1 MEPHTVEIRSDKVIG
16 TGYWTELWKYR
27 ELLGFLAWRDLTVKY
42 KQTALGVLWILL
54 QPLLTMAIFSF
65 IFGKIGTFA
74 TGDIPYPL
82 FALAGLVP
90 WSYFSMI
97 ISYSSN
103 SLITDSNLIKKV
115 YCPRIIIP
123 LASVTAGIVDVGI
136 VLGAFLCIRLLY
148 GYGWHWEML
157 FGLLSLVWLVL
168 ATAGI
173 SFWLSALNVRY
184 RDVRHTIPFLI
195 QIGLFVSPIVYP
207 LSLIQSSYQFLYAC
221 NPLVGVIETFRWA
234 MFTPEYSI
242 EQSLVPIAISFVS
255 TALIFIGGVRFFHKM
270 ERGFVDSL

>member
-1 MEPHTVEIRSDKVIG
+1 MEQHIVEIRADRVVGS
-16 TGYWTELWKYR
+16 GYFAELWRYR
-27 ELLGFLAWRDLTVKY
+27 ELLGFLAWRDITVKY

-54 QPLLTMAIFSF
+54 QPLLTMAVFTF
-65 IFGKIGTFA
+65 IFGKIGNLTS
-74 TGDIPYPL
+74 GEIPYPL

-97 ISYSSN
+97 LSYSSN

-123 LASVTAGIVDVGI
+123 LASVTAGIIDVLI
-136 VLGAFLCIRLLY
+136 VLFVFLGIRFLY
-148 GYGWHWEML
+148 GYGLHWEML
-157 FGLLSLVWLVL
+157 LCLFSIVWLVV

-184 RDVRHTIPFLI
+184 RDVRHTIPFMI
-195 QIGLFVSPIVYP
+195 QMWLFASPIVYP
-207 LSLIQSSYQFLYAC
+207 ISLIQPIYQYFYAC

-234 MFTPEYSI
+234 MFTPHYSV
-242 EQSLVPIAISFVS
+242 EQILIPIGISFLS
-255 TALIFIGGVRFFHKM
+255 TLVIFIGGVRFFHKM